1 MEKKMMSNEE
11 IAISCQEVSK
21 ALDELR
27 METRLSIRNLE
38 TASVILDR
46 ISAKM
51 EAIDKGEEYEDVLN
65 MTVDIKV
72 MENTVERL
80 FKKMDEMEEKYSKED

>member
-1 MEKKMMSNEE
+1 MSNEE